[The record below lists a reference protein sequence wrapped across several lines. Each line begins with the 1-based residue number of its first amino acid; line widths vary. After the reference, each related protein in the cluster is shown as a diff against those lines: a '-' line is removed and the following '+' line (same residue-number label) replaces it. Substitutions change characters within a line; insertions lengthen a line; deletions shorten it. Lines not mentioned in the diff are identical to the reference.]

1 MIKMGGRLDGEYI
14 LNDYAETVEEAIK
27 VKDYYLWYHNKFK
40 AELTYKGQ
48 LLNRL
53 DDDCEF
59 DEEIEY
65 LKNQIMVI
73 DNIRKEEV

>member
-1 MIKMGGRLDGEYI
+1 MIKMGGRLDGKYI

-65 LKNQIMVI
+65 LKHQIMVI
-73 DNIRKEEV
+73 DNIRY

>member
-59 DEEIEY
+59 DEEIEH
-65 LKNQIMVI
+65 LKHQIMVI
-73 DNIRKEEV
+73 DNIRY